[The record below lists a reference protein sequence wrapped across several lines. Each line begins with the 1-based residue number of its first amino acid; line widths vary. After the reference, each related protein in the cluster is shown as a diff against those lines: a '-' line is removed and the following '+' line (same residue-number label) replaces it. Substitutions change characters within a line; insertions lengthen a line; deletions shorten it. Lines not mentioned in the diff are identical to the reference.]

1 MQCIYAAIGIQIC
14 YVCYILESKPHID
27 QSYNSLEIFNEI
39 CMLLFFYALLSFQ
52 TSSIAPIV
60 PPEYQWIIGFLT
72 MGLVCMIYAV
82 NFFLMLKEIYKKMR
96 QLYQKAFNYIQ
107 KKITEKKRSK
117 LMKPRF
123 NQIVRRKSKLEE
135 KRNSSKTI

>member
-1 MQCIYAAIGIQIC
+1 
-14 YVCYILESKPHID
+14 
-27 QSYNSLEIFNEI
+27 
-39 CMLLFFYALLSFQ
+39 MLLFFYALLSFQ

-123 NQIVRRKSKLEE
+123 NQIVRRKSKLKE